1 MIPKAIPIRDPEL
14 FRLAMRHVSAA
25 PNPVAESYE
34 RLEYLGDAV
43 LGLIIA
49 QYLYENHPDWDQG
62 IMSKARSSVVQEI
75 TLCDAAQRI
84 GLENYVELSANEEAM
99 GGRLRP
105 AVLCDVFEAVIGA
118 IYLESGFEKARWF
131 ALEQL
136 QPFLR
141 RVSTGDVNPHDFK
154 SKLQETAQAIW
165 RISPTYR
172 IAAERGAAHDRRF
185 SVQVVFDNEVIGTG
199 HGRSKKEAEQDA
211 ARDALE
217 AIQRAQRAREIARQS
232 HLD

>member
-1 MIPKAIPIRDPEL
+1 MIPKSVPIKDERM
-14 FRLAMRHVSAA
+14 FRMAMRHVSATND
-25 PNPVAESYE
+25 PIHESYE

-75 TLCDAAQRI
+75 TLSEAALRM
-84 GLENYVELSANEEAM
+84 GLEQYIELSANEEQM
-99 GGRLRP
+99 GGRTRP
-105 AVLCDVFEAVIGA
+105 AVLCDIFEAVIGA

-136 QPFLR
+136 QPYLR

-165 RISPTYR
+165 RISPTYKV
-172 IAAERGAAHDRRF
+172 AAEKGAAHDRRF
-185 SVQVVFDNEVIGTG
+185 TVTVVFDNEVIGTG

-217 AIQRAQRAREIARQS
+217 AIHRAQRAREMAQQS
-232 HLD
+232 HLE